1 MLSLYGYDSPRL
13 WSNEE
18 AKRLVQE
25 QLRAEGIRLS
35 LVKPMEVQKR
45 ATAYLAQH
53 PEVWKEAIA
62 RAHRLDEMEGQ
73 RKEKRKLRR
82 EQLARLVR

>member
-1 MLSLYGYDSPRL
+1 MIHILARL
-13 WSNEE
+13 Q

-35 LVKPMEVQKR
+35 LVSPREVQER

-53 PEVWKEAIA
+53 PEVWKEAIQ
-62 RAHRLDEMEGQ
+62 RAHRLDEAEGQ

-82 EQLARLVR
+82 EQLARLAR